1 MPERQSIA
9 FYAFQ
14 VIRKGGFSMLKAL
27 KRLRETKPLNRPLAL
42 DLGAGKVRLE
52 DIRKENSSRWLLD
65 FSKPRDK
72 GAPAIAPEGEALRG
86 YDFAPNERPAQEVAV
101 LCDPSTNHM
110 IIQFNQLGIKHRVI
124 GDYLNR
130 AFRLYCN
137 GRSGDSCDLLYSFD
151 PDVDQKIR
159 QKRNVKSF
167 EITMAPRLFGDSDHF
182 DGTFMD
188 EAIQMAD
195 QSGCARVKISLS
207 MAQSGGFLDSS
218 VGRVVRALWERRRRE
233 THQNDAQTQG
243 IPGVRTLKA
252 RIADES
258 DSQTELVDILTQ
270 RLCYQEDVEIHA
282 GDRRPLREKRYAA
295 LKNAHDRWHHDFT
308 RSVATPRR

>member
-14 VIRKGGFSMLKAL
+14 VIRKGGFSMLKTL
-27 KRLRETKPLNRPLAL
+27 KHLLANKPSDRPLTL
-42 DLGAGKVRLE
+42 DLGAEKVRLE
-52 DIRKENSSRWLLD
+52 DIRKEDSSRWLLD

-137 GRSGDSCDLLYSFD
+137 GGSADSCDLSYSFD

-159 QKRNVKSF
+159 RKRNVKSF
-167 EITMAPRLFGDSDHF
+167 EISMAPRLFGDSDHF
-182 DGTFMD
+182 NGTLIGD
-188 EAIQMAD
+188 ALQMAD
-195 QSGCARVKISLS
+195 QSGCVRVKISLS
-207 MAQSGGFLDSS
+207 MAQSGGFLNSS
-218 VGRVVRALWERRRRE
+218 VGNVVKDLWERIRRE

-243 IPGVRTLKA
+243 ILGVKTLKA
-252 RIADES
+252 RIAEDG
-258 DSQTELVDILTQ
+258 DLNTELVDILTQ
-270 RLCYQEDVEIHA
+270 RLGYQEDVEIHA
-282 GDRRPLREKRYAA
+282 GDRRPLREQRYAA
-295 LKNAHDRWHHDFT
+295 LKNAHDRLRQDFT
-308 RSVATPRR
+308 RSVATPQR